1 MAARDTDSDDASGP
15 RAVILLSGGLDS
27 GVALA
32 EWCTRGGTVALAL
45 TCDYGQ
51 RAAEREAL
59 AATRLAHRFG
69 APWCLVDLPWLGEVA
84 RRAGSTLIA
93 GTPPLPQGTPAA
105 PGDQRSAAAVWVP
118 ARNLVLCAVAAAYAE
133 ELGAEAIV
141 AGLNREEAETFP
153 DNSPEF
159 AAAATSVLR
168 YACRGPVRVESPIQ
182 GLDKVGIV
190 ARARAH
196 GLTQADFWSCYD
208 DGGEP
213 CGRCESCARSARA
226 WGG

>member
-1 MAARDTDSDDASGP
+1 METWDSSGP
-15 RAVILLSGGLDS
+15 RAVVLLSGGLDS

-32 EWCTRGGTVALAL
+32 QWCAGGGVVALAL

-59 AATRLAHRFG
+59 AASRLAHRFG

-93 GTPPLPQGTPAA
+93 GAAALPEGTPVA
-105 PGDQRSAAAVWVP
+105 PGNQLTAAAVWVP

-133 ELGAEAIV
+133 EQGAEAIV
-141 AGLNREEAETFP
+141 AGLNREEAQTFP

-159 AAAATSVLR
+159 TAAATSVLR
-168 YACRGPVRVESPIQ
+168 YACRAPVRVESPTQ
-182 GLDKVGIV
+182 DLDKVGIV

-196 GLTQADFWSCYD
+196 GLTPADFWSCYA
-208 DGGEP
+208 DGADP
-213 CGRCESCARSARA
+213 CGRCESCARSVRA
-226 WGG
+226 WGS